1 MLSLDLTTCKRSQKG
16 HYCRGLADILQHTTF
31 DISHGNRPPA
41 WLSRPWNP
49 ELKTASTSDFWKN
62 IHHMSLNA
70 TTFENCSSPTCE
82 MSSNKSDATL
92 DQLKTSANTPAP
104 EGDDD
109 APPEEPAM
117 TAWAWVCWTLD
128 LAWCLTILS
137 PNIAHIV
144 LWTAIMLGV
153 PTRKGGKLADWFQLA
168 VWTLVLTFC
177 PSVQAAQAGALKHPF
192 GSESREA
199 FIDLSAPQVGHKLP
213 LWPIKAAE
221 MRLCARVKR
230 MRRSMARSPLRL
242 QRHLLLRRPAPLF
255 K

>member
-1 MLSLDLTTCKRSQKG
+1 MRCL
-16 HYCRGLADILQHTTF
+16 
-31 DISHGNRPPA
+31 RPEGSIA
-41 WLSRPWNP
+41 AHN
-49 ELKTASTSDFWKN
+49 N
-62 IHHMSLNA
+62 NA
-70 TTFENCSSPTCE
+70 TSSVH
-82 MSSNKSDATL
+82 
-92 DQLKTSANTPAP
+92 
-104 EGDDD
+104 
-109 APPEEPAM
+109 EPAVD
-117 TAWAWVCWTLD
+117 AWAWVRSALD

-153 PTRKGGKLADWFQLA
+153 PTRKGGRRRVDSAQQTELADWFQLA

-177 PSVQAAQAGALKHPF
+177 PPVQAAQAGALKHPF

-242 QRHLLLRRPAPLF
+242 QRHLLLLRRPAPLF

>member
-1 MLSLDLTTCKRSQKG
+1 MQE
-16 HYCRGLADILQHTTF
+16 
-31 DISHGNRPPA
+31 N
-41 WLSRPWNP
+41 
-49 ELKTASTSDFWKN
+49 STSAFHRLRDSC
-62 IHHMSLNA
+62 HPTPS
-70 TTFENCSSPTCE
+70 TSSVY
-82 MSSNKSDATL
+82 D
-92 DQLKTSANTPAP
+92 PAV
-104 EGDDD
+104 D
-109 APPEEPAM
+109 
-117 TAWAWVCWTLD
+117 TRVHVWVCWTLD

-144 LWTAIMLGV
+144 LWTAILLGV

-177 PSVQAAQAGALKHPF
+177 PPVQAAQAGALKHPF

>member
-1 MLSLDLTTCKRSQKG
+1 MD
-16 HYCRGLADILQHTTF
+16 
-31 DISHGNRPPA
+31 
-41 WLSRPWNP
+41 
-49 ELKTASTSDFWKN
+49 
-62 IHHMSLNA
+62 
-70 TTFENCSSPTCE
+70 
-82 MSSNKSDATL
+82 
-92 DQLKTSANTPAP
+92 
-104 EGDDD
+104 
-109 APPEEPAM
+109 
-117 TAWAWVCWTLD
+117 AWAWARWTLD

-144 LWTAIMLGV
+144 LWTAILLGV

-177 PSVQAAQAGALKHPF
+177 PPVQAAQAGALKHPF

-242 QRHLLLRRPAPLF
+242 QRHLLLLRRPAPLF

>member
-1 MLSLDLTTCKRSQKG
+1 MKSWAVSSKDLSDTIVHNQ
-16 HYCRGLADILQHTTF
+16 
-31 DISHGNRPPA
+31 
-41 WLSRPWNP
+41 
-49 ELKTASTSDFWKN
+49 ETAQTS
-62 IHHMSLNA
+62 
-70 TTFENCSSPTCE
+70 SS
-82 MSSNKSDATL
+82 SDVEAV
-92 DQLKTSANTPAP
+92 
-104 EGDDD
+104 D
-109 APPEEPAM
+109 ARV
-117 TAWAWVCWTLD
+117 WVCWTLD

-144 LWTAIMLGV
+144 LWTAILLGV
-153 PTRKGGKLADWFQLA
+153 PTRKGGRRRVDSAQQTELADWFQLA

-177 PSVQAAQAGALKHPF
+177 PPVQAAQAGALKHPF

>member
-1 MLSLDLTTCKRSQKG
+1 MNHSDDMIIVQDTDEILRVTSQTTGIGLISTDVMLRATFKSWAASSKDLSDTNQETAQTSSSDVEAMDMREWMCWALD
-16 HYCRGLADILQHTTF
+16 F
-31 DISHGNRPPA
+31 
-41 WLSRPWNP
+41 
-49 ELKTASTSDFWKN
+49 
-62 IHHMSLNA
+62 
-70 TTFENCSSPTCE
+70 
-82 MSSNKSDATL
+82 
-92 DQLKTSANTPAP
+92 
-104 EGDDD
+104 
-109 APPEEPAM
+109 
-117 TAWAWVCWTLD
+117 
-128 LAWCLTILS
+128 AWCLTILS

-144 LWTAIMLGV
+144 LWTAILLGV

-177 PSVQAAQAGALKHPF
+177 PPVQAAQAGALKHPF

-242 QRHLLLRRPAPLF
+242 QRHLLLRRPASLF

>member
-1 MLSLDLTTCKRSQKG
+1 M
-16 HYCRGLADILQHTTF
+16 ADILQQTTF
-31 DISHGNRPPA
+31 DISHGTRPPT

-49 ELKTASTSDFWKN
+49 ELETASTSDFWKN
-62 IHHMSLNA
+62 IHQMSLNT

-82 MSSNKSDATL
+82 ISSNKSDATL
-92 DQLKTSANTPAP
+92 DQLKTSANTPA
-104 EGDDD
+104 EGDDT
-109 APPEEPAM
+109 PPEEPAM
-117 TAWAWVCWTLD
+117 TAWAWVRSALD

-144 LWTAIMLGV
+144 LWTAILLGV

-177 PSVQAAQAGALKHPF
+177 PPVQAAQAGALKHPF

>member
-1 MLSLDLTTCKRSQKG
+1 MNQIDTIPLSDNAPVKMATVMTFADGITWRMQTVNLTHEGAMC
-16 HYCRGLADILQHTTF
+16 
-31 DISHGNRPPA
+31 
-41 WLSRPWNP
+41 
-49 ELKTASTSDFWKN
+49 
-62 IHHMSLNA
+62 
-70 TTFENCSSPTCE
+70 
-82 MSSNKSDATL
+82 NKSDAAAL
-92 DQLKTSANTPAP
+92 NQLENRSQIGSDAHKPRVPEPIPA
-104 EGDDD
+104 ERGDG
-109 APPEEPAM
+109 APEEPAM
-117 TAWAWVCWTLD
+117 SVRSALD

-144 LWTAIMLGV
+144 LWTAILLGV
-153 PTRKGGKLADWFQLA
+153 PTRKGGKLAGWFQLA

-177 PSVQAAQAGALKHPF
+177 PPVQAAQAGALKHPF

>member
-1 MLSLDLTTCKRSQKG
+1 MATVMTFADGITWRMQTVNLTHEGATCNESDAAALNQLENRSQIGSNAHKPRVPEPIPAE
-16 HYCRGLADILQHTTF
+16 RGDGA
-31 DISHGNRPPA
+31 
-41 WLSRPWNP
+41 
-49 ELKTASTSDFWKN
+49 
-62 IHHMSLNA
+62 
-70 TTFENCSSPTCE
+70 
-82 MSSNKSDATL
+82 
-92 DQLKTSANTPAP
+92 
-104 EGDDD
+104 
-109 APPEEPAM
+109 PEEPAM
-117 TAWAWVCWTLD
+117 RSALD

-144 LWTAIMLGV
+144 LWTAILLGV
-153 PTRKGGKLADWFQLA
+153 PTRKGGRRRVDSAQQTELADWFQLA

-177 PSVQAAQAGALKHPF
+177 PPVQAAQAGALKHPF